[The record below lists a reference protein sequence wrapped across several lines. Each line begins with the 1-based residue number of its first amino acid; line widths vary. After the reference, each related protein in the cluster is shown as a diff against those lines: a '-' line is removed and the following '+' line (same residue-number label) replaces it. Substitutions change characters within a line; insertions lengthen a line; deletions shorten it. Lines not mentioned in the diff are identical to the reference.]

1 MFLEVSVNFKE
12 NIKYRESLNHRVIL
26 GEKLTAE
33 EKEWFILNPTFN
45 PLYDNEIYQKDIIQ
59 LVPNQQYSI
68 IITLEHTGAQADE
81 MFPIISGVTKKDCIL
96 FDEHYEVREVND
108 NVKKGPVRILWLMDL
123 LKNPLQ
129 SHIYMCGSG
138 KLDIKYGCEY
148 YDPKVRLHKRESSIC
163 NFGYAMKKEIISE
176 NKVRYSCKHALDDRN
191 DFSGL
196 IFTVE
201 WKISA
206 ND

>member
-1 MFLEVSVNFKE
+1 MFLEVYVNFKE
-12 NIKYRESLNHRVIL
+12 NIEYRELLNHKVIL
-26 GEKLTAE
+26 GEKLTTE

-59 LVPNQQYSI
+59 LTPNQQYSI
-68 IITLEHTGAQADE
+68 IITLEHTSAQADE
-81 MFPIISGVTKKDCIL
+81 VFPIISGITKKDSIL
-96 FDEHYEVREVND
+96 FDEHYDVRDING
-108 NVKKGPVRILWLMDL
+108 NVKKAPVRILGLLNL

-129 SHIYMCGSG
+129 HLIYRCGSG
-138 KLDIKYGCEY
+138 KFDIGYGCEY
-148 YDPKVRLHKRESSIC
+148 YDPKMRLHKRESSKC

-176 NKVRYSCKHALDDRN
+176 NKVRYSCKHPLDDRY

-196 IFTVE
+196 VFTVE
-201 WKISA
+201 WEISA